1 MTGRGRP
8 RIDLDASQRRQLV
21 RARQRV
27 EDADANLRAVVASLL
42 DDGASV
48 RAIAE
53 ELQIAKATVWKIARS
68 VA

>member
-68 VA
+68 VT